1 MKQMKKG
8 ICLLLGLIMGIS
20 CMACAAKQEESPTKD
35 TDSIQNDAVSVSS
48 QSTVGDHD
56 QDIVVALQY
65 DMGTF
70 DTNARWANEDF
81 PIYFLI
87 YDRLYEYD
95 EDTAPV
101 PHLAKE
107 EIIISDHEIQYQ
119 IQQGAKFS
127 DGTEIKAVD
136 VAASIMYAVESGIGG
151 EQYEP
156 IETVDIIDDYTIS
169 VKTKSFFPQ
178 LKIALSDPLCSI
190 LPASFPYIRH
200 CTYAPE
206 LPMAPLLEEKMRKY
220 GITGAIG
227 HTCAGVTDIERAVA
241 YGARIAT
248 HMFDASGCDRSF
260 EDAAKLTQHP
270 QNCSANIMLA
280 IPGLYYELICDSDG
294 MHATKYSVCEVLRA
308 GGEDHLILVSDTFV
322 ETAEQKEE
330 RDVNFDA
337 AGCLSGSRL
346 CLSMAVRN
354 FIRFTG
360 ADIRVAFKCAS
371 TNSAKAMGL
380 FDCVG
385 SIDAGKMANL
395 VLVDSD
401 FHIKRVFFK
410 GQEVQEVRD

>member
-1 MKQMKKG
+1 MKAIINGKLVFPDSIREG
-8 ICLLLGLIMGIS
+8 ALLMENGRIVAAGNVKVPPEAEIIDAAGLYVGPGFVDQHSHGYQHSGENYPVKTDPVAAAEAHLKHGTTTYIPSTDYGDTLEEHVHLIQLCVNAIESEMDTSIMGIHLEGPFINRHYGS
-20 CMACAAKQEESPTKD
+20 SSESAMEYSDEICEKLF
-35 TDSIQNDAVSVSS
+35 SV
-48 QSTVGDHD
+48 
-56 QDIVVALQY
+56 
-65 DMGTF
+65 
-70 DTNARWANEDF
+70 
-81 PIYFLI
+81 
-87 YDRLYEYD
+87 
-95 EDTAPV
+95 
-101 PHLAKE
+101 
-107 EIIISDHEIQYQ
+107 
-119 IQQGAKFS
+119 
-127 DGTEIKAVD
+127 
-136 VAASIMYAVESGIGG
+136 
-151 EQYEP
+151 
-156 IETVDIIDDYTIS
+156 
-169 VKTKSFFPQ
+169 
-178 LKIALSDPLCSI
+178 
-190 LPASFPYIRH
+190 SFPYIRH